1 MEIEIIFRVT
11 LGILGA
17 TPFMLLISEL
27 LRVRGIFTNIIIW
40 IICFFISTF
49 CLGELGGAL
58 MVLFLVIN
66 IFIIIGYLSIYC
78 PKAIKYLKN
87 KVFEKNN

>member
-1 MEIEIIFRVT
+1 MEIEIIFRVI

-27 LRVRGIFTNIIIW
+27 LRVKGFFKKIILW
-40 IICFFISTF
+40 VICFWISGF
-49 CLGELGGAL
+49 CSGEWMGAL
-58 MVLFLVIN
+58 AILFLIIN
-66 IFIIIGYLSIYC
+66 IFIITGYLSIYC